1 MNMAVTGA
9 TLTTAPNLFGGD
21 GPSARPTPSLQPK
34 PGDVRIVQ
42 AQAPATRS
50 APAAPPQI
58 LLRADPNNPQQ
69 LSAQPNA
76 VELSISPRIEHGA
89 RRQTHAIVLHMNGGS
104 AAGTL
109 ANYRSSSVGAQFLI
123 TREGKIIQTMNMD
136 QTAHHVGLARPK
148 GYVPTPNGGNQR
160 VDANLTAAARAI
172 IDRME
177 LGVKD
182 PQHLPFKQGLR
193 QLAALEAK
201 KPYGND
207 PNDANTRLPNN
218 SDSIGIEFEARV
230 GRDGNYESL
239 TDAQVAAGRALVDFL
254 KARYG
259 LGDAD
264 VHEHPKVSYKQYTE
278 ALGAAARIR
287 QWPAP

>member
-1 MNMAVTGA
+1 MNMAVV
-9 TLTTAPNLFGGD
+9 TTRPAPFLPQLDSLPGNA
-21 GPSARPTPSLQPK
+21 PQPTPGS
-34 PGDVRIVQ
+34 VRLLRAR
-42 AQAPATRS
+42 AQAPAARD
-50 APAAPPQI
+50 APAVPPQI

-76 VELSISPRIEHGA
+76 VELSISPRLEHGA
-89 RRQTHAIVLHMNGGS
+89 RRETNAIVLHMTGGS
-104 AAGTL
+104 AEGTL
-109 ANYRSSSVGAQFLI
+109 ANYQTSRFGAQFLV
-123 TREGKIIQTMNMD
+123 TRKGKIIQTMKMD
-136 QTAHHVGLARPK
+136 QTAYHVGLARPK
-148 GYVPTPNGGNQR
+148 GYVPTPNVGNQR
-160 VDANLTAAARAI
+160 VDAKLTAAARAI
-172 IDRME
+172 IDKMDAGK
-177 LGVKD
+177 LG
-182 PQHLPFKQGLR
+182 FRAGLD

-264 VHEHPKVSYKQYTE
+264 VYEHPKVSYKQYTE